1 MARAW
6 TIKDED
12 DYSDSMS
19 ENDNN
24 QNDVDLIPPTPWQS
38 GKRKLISQT
47 EKQKNQ
53 TIKRSSGKP
62 KSGNHK

>member
-1 MARAW
+1 
-6 TIKDED
+6 
-12 DYSDSMS
+12 MS